1 MEHAS
6 NRVKWSP
13 GKMYQCFDWLRNA
26 SRQKS
31 PTKQWIDLDL
41 IIKWTFLY
49 QQPTL
54 DNESFVVAI
63 SPMSP
68 IIALPVYL
76 AFMSV
81 CQLLLMVLLSLKKK
95 ITRLM
100 SWCLPYWIG
109 LHFESKRIFS
119 MQDYSVLWVIIL
131 LSMFTWNVIIW
142 DSKHLRCQS
151 TYCDGQVYIFSDDM
165 NN

>member
-13 GKMYQCFDWLRNA
+13 GKMYQCFDWLHNA

-81 CQLLLMVLLSLKKK
+81 CHKAVYHKADV
-95 ITRLM
+95 LM
-100 SWCLPYWIG
+100 SAYLNWFVFWISN
-109 LHFESKRIFS
+109 LRTFS

-131 LSMFTWNVIIW
+131 LSMFTWNIIIW